1 MPSNVN
7 KWHTNNTIL
16 ALSLVFMIAAMGA
29 SSSSLARLGTA
40 YGQQPPAQ
48 DLGNSNSSNISSS
61 LPFTELFEK
70 AEQSIVQVSATVN
83 ETSLFN
89 EDGQPPFFGQALGS
103 GFVYDTEGHIITSN
117 HVIFAGSDSRIDV
130 TFTDG
135 TIYRASLV
143 GTDIYSD
150 LAVLQLEDVPEEKL
164 VPLPLG
170 NSSTLNVGQPV
181 AAIGNPFGLS
191 GSLSEGI
198 ISGLDRLIPAQAAS
212 PEEEPPTNSSSPSPF
227 PPIPLP
233 QQPPATFSIPNV
245 IQTSAP
251 INPGNSGGPLLNMQG
266 QVIGI
271 NTAIF
276 SVTGTFAGVGFAI
289 PSNTIAKVV
298 PVLIEEG
305 FYPHPWIGVSGTDM
319 TPEIA
324 EAIGLEEPRGFL
336 VISIQDG
343 SPASRAGIQEGSN
356 ETVLPRREIPLG
368 GDVILSID
376 GITVRKLDDL
386 LGYLEQS
393 TQVGQIVSLGIWR
406 DGETTEVDLTL
417 TARPGEQE

>member
-1 MPSNVN
+1 
-7 KWHTNNTIL
+7 
-16 ALSLVFMIAAMGA
+16 
-29 SSSSLARLGTA
+29 
-40 YGQQPPAQ
+40 
-48 DLGNSNSSNISSS
+48 
-61 LPFTELFEK
+61 
-70 AEQSIVQVSATVN
+70 
-83 ETSLFN
+83 
-89 EDGQPPFFGQALGS
+89 
-103 GFVYDTEGHIITSN
+103 
-117 HVIFAGSDSRIDV
+117 
-130 TFTDG
+130 
-135 TIYRASLV
+135 
-143 GTDIYSD
+143 
-150 LAVLQLEDVPEEKL
+150 
-164 VPLPLG
+164 
-170 NSSTLNVGQPV
+170 
-181 AAIGNPFGLS
+181 
-191 GSLSEGI
+191 
-198 ISGLDRLIPAQAAS
+198 
-212 PEEEPPTNSSSPSPF
+212 SPF

-233 QQPPATFSIPNV
+233 EQPPATFSIPNV

-343 SPASRAGIQEGSN
+343 SPASRAGIQEGSS

-417 TARPGEQE
+417 TARPGE

>member
-48 DLGNSNSSNISSS
+48 DLGNSNSSNILSS

-70 AEQSIVQVSATVN
+70 AEQSIVQVSASVN

-103 GFVYDTEGHIITSN
+103 GFVYDREGHIITSN

-135 TIYRASLV
+135 TIYRASVV

>member
-40 YGQQPPAQ
+40 HGQQPPAQ
-48 DLGNSNSSNISSS
+48 DLGNSNSSNILSS

-103 GFVYDTEGHIITSN
+103 GFVYDREGHIITSN

-135 TIYRASLV
+135 TIYRASVV

-289 PSNTIAKVV
+289 PSNTIGKVV

-305 FYPHPWIGVSGTDM
+305 FFQHPWIGVSGTDM
-319 TPEIA
+319 TPEISK
-324 EAIGLEEPRGFL
+324 AIGLEEPRGFL
-336 VISIQDG
+336 VISIEDG
-343 SPASRAGIQEGSN
+343 SPASRAGIQEGSS

-393 TQVGQIVSLGIWR
+393 TQVGQIVTLGIWR
-406 DGETTEVDLTL
+406 DGKTSEVDLTL

>member
-16 ALSLVFMIAAMGA
+16 ALSLVFMIAAMAA

-48 DLGNSNSSNISSS
+48 DQGNSNSSNISSS
-61 LPFTELFEK
+61 LPFTELFKE
-70 AEQSIVQVSATVN
+70 AEQSIVQVSATLN
-83 ETSLFN
+83 ETSLFDK
-89 EDGQPPFFGQALGS
+89 DGQLPFFGQALGS
-103 GFVYDTEGHIITSN
+103 GFVYDREGHIITSN
-117 HVIFAGSDSRIDV
+117 HVIFAGSDPRIDV

-135 TIYRASLV
+135 TIYRASVV
-143 GTDIYSD
+143 GADIYSD
-150 LAVLQLEDVPEEKL
+150 LAVLLVEDVPEEKL

-170 NSSTLNVGQPV
+170 NSSALNVGQPV

-227 PPIPLP
+227 SPMPMPE
-233 QQPPATFSIPNV
+233 QPPATFSIPNV

-298 PVLIEEG
+298 PVLVEEG

-343 SPASRAGIQEGSN
+343 SPASRAGIQEGSS

-376 GITVRKLDDL
+376 GTTVRKLDDL

-393 TQVGQIVSLGIWR
+393 TQVGQTVSLGIWR
-406 DGETTEVDLTL
+406 DGEITEVDLTL

>member
-61 LPFTELFEK
+61 LPFTELFEE

-103 GFVYDTEGHIITSN
+103 GFVYDREGHIITSN

-135 TIYRASLV
+135 TIYRASVV

-150 LAVLQLEDVPEEKL
+150 LAVLQVEDVPEEKL

-233 QQPPATFSIPNV
+233 EQPPATFSIPNV

-266 QVIGI
+266 QLIGI

-305 FYPHPWIGVSGTDM
+305 FYPHPWIGISGTDM

-343 SPASRAGIQEGSN
+343 SPASRAGIQEGSS
-356 ETVLPRREIPLG
+356 ESVLPRREIPLG

-393 TQVGQIVSLGIWR
+393 TQVGQTVSLGVWR
-406 DGETTEVDLTL
+406 DGETTGVDLTL
-417 TARPGEQE
+417 TARPREQE

>member
-48 DLGNSNSSNISSS
+48 DLGNSNSSNILSS

-103 GFVYDTEGHIITSN
+103 GFVYNREGHIITSN

-135 TIYRASLV
+135 TIYRASVV

-356 ETVLPRREIPLG
+356 ETILPRREIPLG

-406 DGETTEVDLTL
+406 DGETTKVDLTL

>member
-61 LPFTELFEK
+61 LPFTELFEE

-103 GFVYDTEGHIITSN
+103 GFVYDREGHIITSN

-135 TIYRASLV
+135 TIYRASVV

-150 LAVLQLEDVPEEKL
+150 LAVLQVEDVPEEKL
-164 VPLPLG
+164 VPVPLG

-233 QQPPATFSIPNV
+233 EQPPATFSIPNV

-266 QVIGI
+266 QLIGI

-319 TPEIA
+319 TLEIA

-343 SPASRAGIQEGSN
+343 SPASRAGIQEGSS

-393 TQVGQIVSLGIWR
+393 TQVGQTVSLGVWR
-406 DGETTEVDLTL
+406 DGETTGVDLTL
-417 TARPGEQE
+417 TARPREQE

>member
-89 EDGQPPFFGQALGS
+89 EEGQPPFFGQALGS
-103 GFVYDTEGHIITSN
+103 GFVYDREGHIITSN

-135 TIYRASLV
+135 TIYRASVV

>member
-61 LPFTELFEK
+61 LPFTELFEE

-103 GFVYDTEGHIITSN
+103 GFVYDREGHIITSN

-135 TIYRASLV
+135 TIYRASVV

-150 LAVLQLEDVPEEKL
+150 LAVLQVEDVPEEKL

-233 QQPPATFSIPNV
+233 EQPPATFSIPNV

-266 QVIGI
+266 QLIGI

-343 SPASRAGIQEGSN
+343 SPASRAGIQEGSS

-393 TQVGQIVSLGIWR
+393 TQVGQTVSLGVWR
-406 DGETTEVDLTL
+406 DGETTGVDLTL
-417 TARPGEQE
+417 TARPREQE

>member
-40 YGQQPPAQ
+40 YGQQPPVQ

-61 LPFTELFEK
+61 LPFTELFEE

-103 GFVYDTEGHIITSN
+103 GFVYDREGHIITSN

-135 TIYRASLV
+135 TIYRASVV

-150 LAVLQLEDVPEEKL
+150 LAVLQVEDVPEEKL

-233 QQPPATFSIPNV
+233 EQPPATFSIPNV

-266 QVIGI
+266 QAIGI

-343 SPASRAGIQEGSN
+343 SPASRAGIQEGSS

-393 TQVGQIVSLGIWR
+393 TQIGQTVSLGVWR
-406 DGETTEVDLTL
+406 DGETTGVDLTL
-417 TARPGEQE
+417 TARPREQE

>member
-61 LPFTELFEK
+61 LPFTELFEE

-103 GFVYDTEGHIITSN
+103 GFVYDREGHIITSN

-135 TIYRASLV
+135 TIYRASVV

-150 LAVLQLEDVPEEKL
+150 LAVLQVEDVPEEKL

-233 QQPPATFSIPNV
+233 EQPPATFSIPNV

-266 QVIGI
+266 QLIGI

-343 SPASRAGIQEGSN
+343 SPASRAGIQEGSS
-356 ETVLPRREIPLG
+356 ESVLPRREIPLG

-393 TQVGQIVSLGIWR
+393 TQVGQTVSLGVWR
-406 DGETTEVDLTL
+406 DGETTGVDLTL
-417 TARPGEQE
+417 TARPREQE

>member
-16 ALSLVFMIAAMGA
+16 ALSLVFMIAAMAA

-48 DLGNSNSSNISSS
+48 DQGNSNSSNISSS
-61 LPFTELFEK
+61 LPFTELFKE
-70 AEQSIVQVSATVN
+70 AEQSIVQVSATLN
-83 ETSLFN
+83 ETSLFDK
-89 EDGQPPFFGQALGS
+89 DGQLPFFGQALGS
-103 GFVYDTEGHIITSN
+103 GFVYDREGHIITSN
-117 HVIFAGSDSRIDV
+117 HVIFAGSDPRIDV

-135 TIYRASLV
+135 TIYRASVV
-143 GTDIYSD
+143 GADIYSD
-150 LAVLQLEDVPEEKL
+150 LAVLLVEDVPEEKL

-170 NSSTLNVGQPV
+170 NSSALNVGQPV

-233 QQPPATFSIPNV
+233 EQPPATFSIPNV

-298 PVLIEEG
+298 PVLVEEG

-343 SPASRAGIQEGSN
+343 SPASRAGIQEGSS

-376 GITVRKLDDL
+376 GTTVRKLDDL

-393 TQVGQIVSLGIWR
+393 TQVGQTVSLGIWR
-406 DGETTEVDLTL
+406 DGEITEVDLTL

>member
-61 LPFTELFEK
+61 LPFTELFEE

-103 GFVYDTEGHIITSN
+103 GFVYDREGHIITSN

-135 TIYRASLV
+135 TIYRASVV

-150 LAVLQLEDVPEEKL
+150 LAVLQVEDVPEEKL

-233 QQPPATFSIPNV
+233 EQQPATFSIPNV

-266 QVIGI
+266 QLIGI

-343 SPASRAGIQEGSN
+343 SPASRAGIQEGSS

-393 TQVGQIVSLGIWR
+393 TQVGQTVSLGVWR
-406 DGETTEVDLTL
+406 DGETTGVDLTL
-417 TARPGEQE
+417 TARPREQE

>member
-16 ALSLVFMIAAMGA
+16 ALSLVFMIAAIAA
-29 SSSSLARLGTA
+29 SSSSLTRLGTA
-40 YGQQPPAQ
+40 YSQEPPVQ

-61 LPFTELFEK
+61 LPFTELFEE
-70 AEQSIVQVSATVN
+70 AEQSIVQVSATLN
-83 ETSLFN
+83 ETSSFD
-89 EDGQPPFFGQALGS
+89 EDGQLPFFGQALGS
-103 GFVYDTEGHIITSN
+103 GFVYDREGHIITSN
-117 HVIFAGSDSRIDV
+117 HVVLAGSDPRIDV

-135 TIYRASLV
+135 TIYRASVV
-143 GTDIYSD
+143 GADIYSD
-150 LAVLQLEDVPEEKL
+150 LAVLQVEDVPEETL

-198 ISGLDRLIPAQAAS
+198 ISGLDRLIPAQAVA
-212 PEEEPPTNSSSPSPF
+212 PEEEPPTNSSSPFPS
-227 PPIPLP
+227 PPIPVP
-233 QQPPATFSIPNV
+233 EQPLATFSIPNV

-305 FYPHPWIGVSGTDM
+305 FFQHPWIGVSGTDM
-319 TPEIA
+319 TPEIS

-336 VISIQDG
+336 VISIEDG
-343 SPASRAGIQEGSN
+343 SPASRAGIQEGST
-356 ETVLPRREIPLG
+356 ETVLPRGEIPLG

-376 GITVRKLDDL
+376 GITVRKIDDL

-393 TQVGQIVSLGIWR
+393 TQVGQIVTLGIWR
-406 DGETTEVDLTL
+406 DGKTTEVDLTL

>member
-48 DLGNSNSSNISSS
+48 DLGNSNSSNILSS

-103 GFVYDTEGHIITSN
+103 GFVYDREGHIITSN

-135 TIYRASLV
+135 TIYRASVV

>member
-343 SPASRAGIQEGSN
+343 SPANRAGIQEGSN

>member
-48 DLGNSNSSNISSS
+48 DLGNSNSSNILSS

-103 GFVYDTEGHIITSN
+103 GFVYNREGHIITSN

-135 TIYRASLV
+135 TIYRASVV

-233 QQPPATFSIPNV
+233 EQPPATFSIPNV

>member
-7 KWHTNNTIL
+7 KWHTNNTIV

-48 DLGNSNSSNISSS
+48 DLGNSNSSNILSS

-70 AEQSIVQVSATVN
+70 AEQSIVQVSASVN

-103 GFVYDTEGHIITSN
+103 GFVYDREGHIITSN

-135 TIYRASLV
+135 TIYRASVV

-170 NSSTLNVGQPV
+170 NSSTLNVGQPA

-233 QQPPATFSIPNV
+233 EQPPATFSIPNV

-305 FYPHPWIGVSGTDM
+305 FYRHPWIGVSGTDM

-336 VISIQDG
+336 VISTQDG

>member
-40 YGQQPPAQ
+40 YGQQPPTQ

-103 GFVYDTEGHIITSN
+103 GFVYDREGHIITSN

-135 TIYRASLV
+135 TIYRASVV

-150 LAVLQLEDVPEEKL
+150 LAVLQVEDVPEEKL

-170 NSSTLNVGQPV
+170 NSSALNVGQPV

-356 ETVLPRREIPLG
+356 ETILPRREIPLG

-376 GITVRKLDDL
+376 GNTVRKLDDL

>member
-48 DLGNSNSSNISSS
+48 DLGNSNSSNILSS

-70 AEQSIVQVSATVN
+70 AEQSIVQVSASVN

-103 GFVYDTEGHIITSN
+103 GFVYDREGHIITSN
-117 HVIFAGSDSRIDV
+117 HLIFAGSDSRIDV

-135 TIYRASLV
+135 TIYRAGVV

-212 PEEEPPTNSSSPSPF
+212 PEQEPPTNSSSPSPF

-233 QQPPATFSIPNV
+233 EQPPATFSIPNV

-289 PSNTIAKVV
+289 PSNSIAKVV

-376 GITVRKLDDL
+376 GITVRKLDDM

>member
-1 MPSNVN
+1 
-7 KWHTNNTIL
+7 
-16 ALSLVFMIAAMGA
+16 MIAAMGA

-48 DLGNSNSSNISSS
+48 DLGNSNSSNILSS

-103 GFVYDTEGHIITSN
+103 GFVYNREGHIITSN

-135 TIYRASLV
+135 TIYRASVV

-376 GITVRKLDDL
+376 GTTVRKLDDL

>member
-29 SSSSLARLGTA
+29 SSSPLARLGTA

-61 LPFTELFEK
+61 LPFTELFEE
-70 AEQSIVQVSATVN
+70 AEQSIVQVSATLN
-83 ETSLFN
+83 ETSLFGG
-89 EDGQPPFFGQALGS
+89 DGQPPFFGQALGS
-103 GFVYDTEGHIITSN
+103 GFVYDSEGHIITSN
-117 HVIFAGSDSRIDV
+117 HVVFAGSDSRIDV

-135 TIYRASLV
+135 TIYRASVV
-143 GTDIYSD
+143 GADIYSD
-150 LAVLQLEDVPEEKL
+150 LAVLQVEDVPEEKL

-289 PSNTIAKVV
+289 PSNTIAKVA
-298 PVLIEEG
+298 PFLIEEG

-343 SPASRAGIQEGSN
+343 SPASRAGIQEGSS

-393 TQVGQIVSLGIWR
+393 TQVGQIVSLGVWR

>member
-48 DLGNSNSSNISSS
+48 DLGNSNSSNILSS

-103 GFVYDTEGHIITSN
+103 GFVYDREGHIITSN

-135 TIYRASLV
+135 TIYRASVV

-336 VISIQDG
+336 VISTQDG

>member
-7 KWHTNNTIL
+7 KWHTSNTIL
-16 ALSLVFMIAAMGA
+16 VLSLVFMIAAIAA

-40 YGQQPPAQ
+40 YSQEPPAQ
-48 DLGNSNSSNISSS
+48 DLGNGNSSNISSS
-61 LPFTELFEK
+61 LPFTELFEE
-70 AEQSIVQVSATVN
+70 AEQSIVQVSATLN
-83 ETSLFN
+83 ETSLFD

-103 GFVYDTEGHIITSN
+103 GFVYDREGHIITSN
-117 HVIFAGSDSRIDV
+117 HVIFAGSEPRIDV

-135 TIYRASLV
+135 TIYRASVV
-143 GTDIYSD
+143 GADIYSD
-150 LAVLQLEDVPEEKL
+150 LAVLQVEEVPEEKL

-198 ISGLDRLIPAQAAS
+198 ISGLDRLIPAQAVA
-212 PEEEPPTNSSSPSPF
+212 PEEEPPTNSSSPFQF

-233 QQPPATFSIPNV
+233 EQPPATFSIPNV

-276 SVTGTFAGVGFAI
+276 SMTGTFAGVGFAI

-298 PVLIEEG
+298 PVLIIEG

-336 VISIQDG
+336 VISIEDG
-343 SPASRAGIQEGSN
+343 SPASRAGIQEGSS

-376 GITVRKLDDL
+376 GVTVRKIDDL

-393 TQVGQIVSLGIWR
+393 TQIGQTVTLGIWR
-406 DGETTEVDLTL
+406 DGETTKVDLTL

>member
-29 SSSSLARLGTA
+29 SSSPLARLGTA

-61 LPFTELFEK
+61 LPFTELFEE
-70 AEQSIVQVSATVN
+70 AEQSIVQVSATLN
-83 ETSLFN
+83 ETSLFGG
-89 EDGQPPFFGQALGS
+89 DGQPPFFGQALGS
-103 GFVYDTEGHIITSN
+103 GFVYDREGHIITSN
-117 HVIFAGSDSRIDV
+117 HVVFAGSDSRIDV

-135 TIYRASLV
+135 TIYRASVV
-143 GTDIYSD
+143 GADIYSD
-150 LAVLQLEDVPEEKL
+150 LAVLQVEDVPEEKL

-227 PPIPLP
+227 PPVPLP
-233 QQPPATFSIPNV
+233 EQQPATFSIPNV

-289 PSNTIAKVV
+289 PSNTIAKVA
-298 PVLIEEG
+298 PFLIEEG

-343 SPASRAGIQEGSN
+343 SPASRAGIQEGSS

-406 DGETTEVDLTL
+406 DGERAEVDLTL
-417 TARPGEQE
+417 TARPGRQE

>member
-16 ALSLVFMIAAMGA
+16 ALSLVFMIAAMAA

-61 LPFTELFEK
+61 LPFTELFEE

-103 GFVYDTEGHIITSN
+103 GFVYDREGHIITSN

-135 TIYRASLV
+135 TIYRASVV

-150 LAVLQLEDVPEEKL
+150 LAVLQVEDVPEEKL

-233 QQPPATFSIPNV
+233 EQPPATFSIPNV

-266 QVIGI
+266 QLIGI

-343 SPASRAGIQEGSN
+343 SPASRAGIQEGSS

-393 TQVGQIVSLGIWR
+393 TQVGQTVSLGVWR
-406 DGETTEVDLTL
+406 DGETTGVDLTL
-417 TARPGEQE
+417 TARPREQE

>member
-48 DLGNSNSSNISSS
+48 DLGNSNSSNILSS

-103 GFVYDTEGHIITSN
+103 GFVYDREGHIITSN
-117 HVIFAGSDSRIDV
+117 HVIFAGSDSTIDV

-135 TIYRASLV
+135 TIYRASVV

-164 VPLPLG
+164 VPLALG

>member
-29 SSSSLARLGTA
+29 SSSPLARLGTA

-61 LPFTELFEK
+61 LPFTELFEE
-70 AEQSIVQVSATVN
+70 AEQSIVQVSATLN
-83 ETSLFN
+83 ETSLFGG
-89 EDGQPPFFGQALGS
+89 DGQPPFFGQALGS
-103 GFVYDTEGHIITSN
+103 GFVYDSEGHIITSN
-117 HVIFAGSDSRIDV
+117 HVVFAGSDSRIDV

-135 TIYRASLV
+135 TIYRASVV
-143 GTDIYSD
+143 GADIYSD
-150 LAVLQLEDVPEEKL
+150 LAVLQVEDVPEEKL

-227 PPIPLP
+227 PPVPLP
-233 QQPPATFSIPNV
+233 EQQPATFSIPNV

-289 PSNTIAKVV
+289 PSNTIAKVA
-298 PVLIEEG
+298 PFLIEEG

-343 SPASRAGIQEGSN
+343 SPASRAGIQEGSS

-393 TQVGQIVSLGIWR
+393 TQVGQIVSLGVWR

>member
-61 LPFTELFEK
+61 LPFTELFEE

-89 EDGQPPFFGQALGS
+89 QDGQPPFFGQALGS
-103 GFVYDTEGHIITSN
+103 GFVYDREGHIITSN

-135 TIYRASLV
+135 TIYRASVV
-143 GTDIYSD
+143 GADIYSD
-150 LAVLQLEDVPEEKL
+150 LAVLQVKDVPEEKL
-164 VPLPLG
+164 VSLPLG

-233 QQPPATFSIPNV
+233 EQPPATFSIPNV

-376 GITVRKLDDL
+376 GITVRKIDDL
-386 LGYLEQS
+386 LGYLEES

-406 DGETTEVDLTL
+406 DGETTEVDLSL

>member
-48 DLGNSNSSNISSS
+48 DLGNSNSSNILSS

-103 GFVYDTEGHIITSN
+103 GFVYDREGHIITSN

-135 TIYRASLV
+135 TIYRASVV

-376 GITVRKLDDL
+376 GNTVRKLDDL

>member
-16 ALSLVFMIAAMGA
+16 ALSLVFMIAAMAA

-40 YGQQPPAQ
+40 YGQQPPAEDQ
-48 DLGNSNSSNISSS
+48 GNSNSSNISSS
-61 LPFTELFEK
+61 LPFTELFKE
-70 AEQSIVQVSATVN
+70 AEQSIVQVSATLN

-89 EDGQPPFFGQALGS
+89 EDGQLPFFGQALGS
-103 GFVYDTEGHIITSN
+103 GFVYDRQGHIITSN
-117 HVIFAGSDSRIDV
+117 HVVSAGSDPRIDV

-135 TIYRASLV
+135 TIYRASVV
-143 GTDIYSD
+143 GADIYSD
-150 LAVLQLEDVPEEKL
+150 LAVLLVEDVPEEKL

-212 PEEEPPTNSSSPSPF
+212 PEEEPPTNSSSPSLF
-227 PPIPLP
+227 PPMPMP
-233 QQPPATFSIPNV
+233 EQPPATFSIPNV

-298 PVLIEEG
+298 PVLVEEG

-343 SPASRAGIQEGSN
+343 SPASRAGIQEGSS

-376 GITVRKLDDL
+376 GLTVRKLDDL

-393 TQVGQIVSLGIWR
+393 TQVGQTVSLGIWR
-406 DGETTEVDLTL
+406 DGEITEVGLTL

>member
-61 LPFTELFEK
+61 LPFTELFEE

-103 GFVYDTEGHIITSN
+103 GFVYDREGHIITSN

-135 TIYRASLV
+135 TIYRASVV

-150 LAVLQLEDVPEEKL
+150 LAVLQVEDVPEEKL
-164 VPLPLG
+164 VPVPLG

-212 PEEEPPTNSSSPSPF
+212 PEEEPPTNSSSLSPF

-233 QQPPATFSIPNV
+233 EQPPATFSIPNV

-266 QVIGI
+266 QAIGI

-343 SPASRAGIQEGSN
+343 SPASRAGIQEGSS

-393 TQVGQIVSLGIWR
+393 TQIGQTVSLGVWR
-406 DGETTEVDLTL
+406 DGETTGVDLTL

>member
-61 LPFTELFEK
+61 LPFTELFEE

-103 GFVYDTEGHIITSN
+103 GFVYDREGHIITSN

-135 TIYRASLV
+135 TIYRASVV

-150 LAVLQLEDVPEEKL
+150 LAVLQVEDVPEEKL
-164 VPLPLG
+164 VPLPLC
-170 NSSTLNVGQPV
+170 NSSSLNVGHPV

-233 QQPPATFSIPNV
+233 EQPPATFSIPNV
-245 IQTSAP
+245 IHTSAP

-266 QVIGI
+266 QLIGI

-343 SPASRAGIQEGSN
+343 SPASRAGIQEGSS

-393 TQVGQIVSLGIWR
+393 TQVGQTVSLGVWR
-406 DGETTEVDLTL
+406 DGETTGVDLTL
-417 TARPGEQE
+417 TARPSEQE

>member
-7 KWHTNNTIL
+7 KWHTNNIIL
-16 ALSLVFMIAAMGA
+16 ALSLVFMIAAMAA
-29 SSSSLARLGTA
+29 SSPSLARLGTA

-48 DLGNSNSSNISSS
+48 DLGNSNSSNILSS
-61 LPFTELFEK
+61 LPFTELFEE
-70 AEQSIVQVSATVN
+70 AEQSIVQVSATLN
-83 ETSLFN
+83 ETSLFD
-89 EDGQPPFFGQALGS
+89 EDGQLPFFGQALGS
-103 GFVYDTEGHIITSN
+103 GFVYDREGHIITSN
-117 HVIFAGSDSRIDV
+117 HVVSAGSDPRIDV

-135 TIYRASLV
+135 TIYRASVV
-143 GTDIYSD
+143 GADIYSD
-150 LAVLQLEDVPEEKL
+150 LAVLQVEDVPEEKL

-191 GSLSEGI
+191 GSLTEGI
-198 ISGLDRLIPAQAAS
+198 ISGLDRLIPAQAVA
-212 PEEEPPTNSSSPSPF
+212 PEEEPPTNSSSSSPF
-227 PPIPLP
+227 SPMPMPEQRP
-233 QQPPATFSIPNV
+233 GTFSIPNV

-266 QVIGI
+266 QAIGI

-298 PVLIEEG
+298 PVLVEEG

-343 SPASRAGIQEGSN
+343 SPASTAGIQEGSS

-393 TQVGQIVSLGIWR
+393 TQVGQTVSLGIWR
-406 DGETTEVDLTL
+406 DGEITEVDLTL

>member
-48 DLGNSNSSNISSS
+48 DLGNSNSSNILSS

-103 GFVYDTEGHIITSN
+103 GFVYNREGHIITSN

-135 TIYRASLV
+135 TIYRASVV

-227 PPIPLP
+227 PPVPLP
-233 QQPPATFSIPNV
+233 EQQPATFSIPNV

-289 PSNTIAKVV
+289 PSNTIAKVA
-298 PVLIEEG
+298 PFLIEEG

-343 SPASRAGIQEGSN
+343 SPASRAGIQEGSS

-393 TQVGQIVSLGIWR
+393 TQVGQIVSLGVWR

>member
-61 LPFTELFEK
+61 LPFTELFEE

-103 GFVYDTEGHIITSN
+103 GFVYDREGHIITSN

-135 TIYRASLV
+135 TIYRASVV

-150 LAVLQLEDVPEEKL
+150 LAVLQVEDVPEEKL

-233 QQPPATFSIPNV
+233 EQPPATFSIPNV

-266 QVIGI
+266 QAIGI

-343 SPASRAGIQEGSN
+343 SPASRAGIQEGSS

-393 TQVGQIVSLGIWR
+393 TQIGQTVSLGVWR
-406 DGETTEVDLTL
+406 DGETTGVDLTL
-417 TARPGEQE
+417 TARPREQE

>member
-29 SSSSLARLGTA
+29 SSSPLARLGTA

-61 LPFTELFEK
+61 LPFTELFEE
-70 AEQSIVQVSATVN
+70 AEQSIVQVSATLN
-83 ETSLFN
+83 ETSLFGG
-89 EDGQPPFFGQALGS
+89 DGQPPFFGQALGS
-103 GFVYDTEGHIITSN
+103 GFVYDSEGHIITSN
-117 HVIFAGSDSRIDV
+117 HVVFAGSDSRIDV

-135 TIYRASLV
+135 TIYRASVV
-143 GTDIYSD
+143 GADIYSD
-150 LAVLQLEDVPEEKL
+150 LAVLQVEDVPEEKL

-227 PPIPLP
+227 PPVPLP
-233 QQPPATFSIPNV
+233 EQQPATFSIPNV

-289 PSNTIAKVV
+289 PSNTIAKVA
-298 PVLIEEG
+298 PFLIEEG

-343 SPASRAGIQEGSN
+343 SPASRAGIQEGSS

-393 TQVGQIVSLGIWR
+393 TQVGQIVSLGVWR

-417 TARPGEQE
+417 TARPGQQE

>member
-16 ALSLVFMIAAMGA
+16 ALSLVFMIAAMAA

-48 DLGNSNSSNISSS
+48 DQGNSNSSNISSS
-61 LPFTELFEK
+61 LPFTELFKE
-70 AEQSIVQVSATVN
+70 AEQSIVQVSATLN
-83 ETSLFN
+83 ETSLFDK
-89 EDGQPPFFGQALGS
+89 DGQLPFFGQALGS
-103 GFVYDTEGHIITSN
+103 GFVYDREGHIITSN
-117 HVIFAGSDSRIDV
+117 HVIFAGSDPRIDV

-135 TIYRASLV
+135 TIYRASVV
-143 GTDIYSD
+143 GADIYSD
-150 LAVLQLEDVPEEKL
+150 LAVLLVEDVPEEKL

-170 NSSTLNVGQPV
+170 NSSALNVGQPV

-227 PPIPLP
+227 PPMPMP
-233 QQPPATFSIPNV
+233 EQPPATFSIPNV

-298 PVLIEEG
+298 PVLVEEG

-343 SPASRAGIQEGSN
+343 SPASRAGIQEGSS
-356 ETVLPRREIPLG
+356 ETVLPRTGIPLG

-393 TQVGQIVSLGIWR
+393 TQVGQTVSLGIWR

>member
-61 LPFTELFEK
+61 LPFTELFEE
-70 AEQSIVQVSATVN
+70 AEQSIVQVSAMVN

-103 GFVYDTEGHIITSN
+103 GFVYDREGHIITSN

-135 TIYRASLV
+135 TIYRASVV

-150 LAVLQLEDVPEEKL
+150 LAVLQVEDVPEEKL

-233 QQPPATFSIPNV
+233 EQPPATFSIPNV

-266 QVIGI
+266 QLIGI

-343 SPASRAGIQEGSN
+343 SPASRAGIQEGSS

-393 TQVGQIVSLGIWR
+393 TQVGQTVSLGVWR
-406 DGETTEVDLTL
+406 DGEITGVDLTL
-417 TARPGEQE
+417 TARPREQE

>member
-61 LPFTELFEK
+61 LPFTELFEE

-103 GFVYDTEGHIITSN
+103 GFVYDREGHIITSN

-135 TIYRASLV
+135 TIYRASVV

-150 LAVLQLEDVPEEKL
+150 LAILQVEDVPEEKL

-233 QQPPATFSIPNV
+233 EQPPATFSIPNV

-266 QVIGI
+266 QAIGI

-336 VISIQDG
+336 VISIEDG
-343 SPASRAGIQEGSN
+343 SPASRAGIQEGSS

-393 TQVGQIVSLGIWR
+393 TQIGQTVSLGVWR
-406 DGETTEVDLTL
+406 DGETTGVDLTL
-417 TARPGEQE
+417 TARPREQE